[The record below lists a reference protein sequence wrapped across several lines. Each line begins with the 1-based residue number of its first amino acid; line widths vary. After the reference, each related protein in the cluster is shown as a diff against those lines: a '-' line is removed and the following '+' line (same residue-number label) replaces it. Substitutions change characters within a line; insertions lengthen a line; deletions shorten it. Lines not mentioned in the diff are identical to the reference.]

1 MINYKKIKIKEINN
15 ETIDKK
21 YRELLNK
28 KWQFLILEVNN
39 QKLVLT
45 KEKSLFEIYD
55 FENFIRETEKDIYY
69 KTIIEEERKID
80 SKDLKLYEDYVNKY
94 CSLMSKNIYGDK
106 YIFGSIAIKTKNGF
120 ITTIRGKENFNEHVL
135 VHEIDHEKHIIKVDG
150 KKATLNAPL
159 LSKLFENEK
168 VKAIVH
174 INHYFDKNLPTYEYA
189 FPGTV
194 RDSFRDDNT
203 SFNIKYHGV
212 VYLFDKDG
220 KMLK

>member
-1 MINYKKIKIKEINN
+1 MIDYKKIRIKEIND
-15 ETIDKK
+15 ETIDEK
-21 YRELLNK
+21 YKELLNH
-28 KWQFLILEVNN
+28 KWQFLILEVND

-45 KEKSLFEIYD
+45 KEKSLFEIAD
-55 FENFIRETEKDIYY
+55 LEKFLSEAEKDVYY
-69 KTIIEEERKID
+69 KTMIEKTRKID
-80 SKDLKLYEDYVNKY
+80 PKDFKLYEDYVNQY
-94 CSLMSKNIYGDK
+94 RSLMSKNIYGNK
-106 YIFGSIAIKTKNGF
+106 YVFGSIAIKTKNGF

-135 VHEIDHEKHIIKVDG
+135 VHEIDHDRHIIKVGG

-174 INHYFDKNLPTYEYA
+174 INHYFDSNLPNYEYA

-194 RDSFRDDNT
+194 RDSCRDNHT
-203 SFNIKYHGV
+203 SFNIQYHGV

-220 KMLK
+220 KML